1 MNDRRMSD
9 ILTRKTPKQTKEV
22 VRALGV
28 KNSDDWMSPEEVIV
42 IRSLLRFWDRGLI
55 EYVGSAGWV
64 LTRQG
69 QLMKQIKENTRLH
82 YDQD

>member
-1 MNDRRMSD
+1 MNDKRMSD
-9 ILTRKTPKQTKEV
+9 ILNQKTPKQTREV
-22 VRALGV
+22 VKALGV
-28 KNSDDWMSPEEVIV
+28 KNSDYWMSPEEVIV

-69 QLMKQIKENTRLH
+69 QLMKEIKEKTRLH
-82 YDQD
+82 ND